1 MYGLTLTL
9 AVASVFSS
17 NALAAS
23 KQHYIDNAGK
33 AFKTLNENY
42 RNPDTGLWG
51 KAWWNSANAL
61 TTLVD
66 LAKLDKSRTD
76 VTKQMLATTH
86 SKAPQH
92 KVAGGPVGTFLNAYY
107 DDEGWW
113 ALAWINAYDF
123 TDNKDYLK
131 TAQNIF
137 EDMKKN
143 PGTPCGGKRWAKT
156 GDVRVA
162 MIANSLYLDVAA
174 SLANRIPD
182 KKSYYAEQANKE
194 WDWIVKRDII
204 HNSGNNTI
212 MDGLNPETCKPGGY
226 VWTYNVGSMASAL
239 VEMFKLTGNRDFLAK
254 AVTMARGIINHSS
267 DKNGVLTEYGYPR
280 KPTMYAADKID
291 GDFAQFKGV
300 FVRAVGTLQKFSPQ
314 DEFKKFLQKNADA
327 IWSKSRNSKGLL
339 GANWQ
344 GPVTAPGVQSQSS
357 AIDCLVAAA
366 AVS

>member
-1 MYGLTLTL
+1 MYGLTL
-9 AVASVFSS
+9 
-17 NALAAS
+17 ALAATS
-23 KQHYIDNAGK
+23 IFSRSALGASRQQYLDNAGK
-33 AFKTLNENY
+33 AAKVLNDNY
-42 RNPDTGLWG
+42 RNSDTGLWG

-66 LAKLDKSRTD
+66 LAKLDKSRAD
-76 VTKQMLATTH
+76 AAKAMLATSH
-86 SKAPQH
+86 SKAPKH

-123 TDNKDYLK
+123 TGNKDYLN
-131 TAQNIF
+131 TAKNIF

-156 GDVRVA
+156 GNVRVA

-174 SLANRIPD
+174 SLANRVSD
-182 KKSYYAEQANKE
+182 RKSYYAEQATNE
-194 WDWIVKRDII
+194 WNWIVKRNII
-204 HNSGNNTI
+204 NNSGNNTI

-226 VWTYNVGSMASAL
+226 VWTYNVGSMVSAL
-239 VEMFKLTGNRDFLAK
+239 VELYKLTGNRDHLSK
-254 AVTMARGIINHSS
+254 AVTLSRGIINHSS
-267 DKNGVLTEYGYPR
+267 DRNGILTEYGHPR
-280 KPTMYAADKID
+280 KPTMYAGGKVE

-300 FVRAVGTLQKFSPQ
+300 FARALATLQKFSPQ
-314 DEFKKFLQKNADA
+314 DEFRRFLQKNADS

-357 AIDCLVAAA
+357 ALDCLVAAA
-366 AVS
+366 SVS